1 MLSKSLRQV
10 RPRPNHSISHVQK
23 VQSLLEQDE
32 AKVDIQNLLP
42 KSDSDRTQIFEAAVC
57 FVAIGG
63 VDLNTSKL
71 KSVMKN
77 NEFSRI
83 AKDWTEALLKDEK
96 NGPILSEY
104 YSDIGFPI
112 AKLDTFTD
120 FIHENIKEYYK
131 ATPSSFEYEGG
142 QKDNTA
148 DLVLIVDSNKNEL
161 IRIFNEIKKLPV
173 KEQVL
178 RAKTDSTGKITIS
191 DSAGKELSFYQV
203 SAKVGADLGRIGK
216 VGAFI
221 NRNIIGATPNLPS
234 TLLDLINQDKKEDY
248 GHLSDREIELFTEGF
263 FSNIIDKFKTV
274 ATQGIKVFVN
284 WVKGVFGKIYQ
295 SIAKKSETDI
305 NKEYNTK
312 SVQAANSLLQKSRM
326 SSLVEQAVKNDGAI
340 KKQVV
345 LVKDLVKNINKL
357 HKDNIKLCDKLNSR
371 PKMKVRPRP
380 PILFDN
386 PQAGLVDENTIIK
399 ELSKLENMKN
409 IPRDKFKLFV
419 SITSNFAANVAV
431 NKILKNFEKEVVKYE
446 DLTESIFA
454 FSSTLDAEARF
465 GNTSLPLVISYGGK
479 KTGYNKVVGK
489 RDEYTK
495 KNTTELLEKGK
506 QLNNFY
512 VVVVEIYRTRGK
524 DYNQASVHFVTG
536 FKEEDKKPTPIYQKM
551 TIANSSG
558 SKFATKLEFDG
569 FSPKS
574 KIGMWAA

>member
-1 MLSKSLRQV
+1 M
-10 RPRPNHSISHVQK
+10 
-23 VQSLLEQDE
+23 
-32 AKVDIQNLLP
+32 
-42 KSDSDRTQIFEAAVC
+42 
-57 FVAIGG
+57 
-63 VDLNTSKL
+63 
-71 KSVMKN
+71 
-77 NEFSRI
+77 
-83 AKDWTEALLKDEK
+83 
-96 NGPILSEY
+96 
-104 YSDIGFPI
+104 
-112 AKLDTFTD
+112 
-120 FIHENIKEYYK
+120 
-131 ATPSSFEYEGG
+131 
-142 QKDNTA
+142 
-148 DLVLIVDSNKNEL
+148 
-161 IRIFNEIKKLPV
+161 
-173 KEQVL
+173 
-178 RAKTDSTGKITIS
+178 
-191 DSAGKELSFYQV
+191 
-203 SAKVGADLGRIGK
+203 
-216 VGAFI
+216 
-221 NRNIIGATPNLPS
+221 
-234 TLLDLINQDKKEDY
+234 
-248 GHLSDREIELFTEGF
+248 SDREIELFTEGF
-263 FSNIIDKFKTV
+263 FSNVIDKFKSV
-274 ATQGIKVFVN
+274 ATQGIKVFAN

-295 SIAKKSETDI
+295 TIAKKSETDI

-326 SSLVEQAVKNDGAI
+326 SSLVEQAVKNDGAT

-386 PQAGLVDENTIIK
+386 PQAGLVDEITIIK